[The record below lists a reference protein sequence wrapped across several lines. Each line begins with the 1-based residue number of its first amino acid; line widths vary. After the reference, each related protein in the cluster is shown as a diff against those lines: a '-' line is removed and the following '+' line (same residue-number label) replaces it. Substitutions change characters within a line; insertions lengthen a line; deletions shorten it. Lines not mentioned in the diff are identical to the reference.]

1 VEASLSKVIT
11 PMPNA
16 PATKAPTTKATK
28 ETDAD
33 FEARITKVANRLVG
47 NYN

>member
-16 PATKAPTTKATK
+16 PATKAPTTK

-33 FEARITKVANRLVG
+33 FEARITKAANRLVG